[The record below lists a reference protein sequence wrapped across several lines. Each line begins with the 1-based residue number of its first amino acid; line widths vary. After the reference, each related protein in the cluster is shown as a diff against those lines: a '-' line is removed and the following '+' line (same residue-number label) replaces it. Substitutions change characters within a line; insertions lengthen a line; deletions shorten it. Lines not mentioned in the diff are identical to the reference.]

1 MTASA
6 RPKRPLFGSSR
17 AASLVTGA
25 LVFRWVW
32 LLWMTGL
39 AAAGH
44 EELRNPLL
52 AWSSIGVAFAWT
64 LWLSIARS
72 SRNRLVMVIDV
83 ALSVW
88 LVGVSAFV
96 VAEGGIISGR
106 PFFATG
112 YPLSTPLLW
121 GAIGGP
127 LTGAATAAL
136 LAVAH
141 LLTRPLN
148 GVPLGELD
156 PGQVQNVT
164 GAMLN
169 YFVGG
174 VAVGLVA
181 RLLKRSEEAVWIANE
196 EAIRE
201 RELGARL
208 AERESLARA
217 IHDSVLQSLALV
229 HKRGK
234 EIAAR
239 PEVDPRDVADLAD
252 IAGSQQEELRAL
264 ILRAPTETPTGKA
277 SLRDSLEEM
286 ARRLEGLSVEV
297 SATGPLVLPRA
308 TVDEICA
315 AVRQGLENVRNHSG
329 VTKATVFIEEDDGH
343 VVTIVR
349 DSGKGFSYDEDL
361 LGAQGKVG
369 LLKSIKGRVEDLG
382 GSMRVSTAPG
392 KGTEIELRVPMK
404 DG

>member
-1 MTASA
+1 MTASVA
-6 RPKRPLFGSSR
+6 PKRRLLGSSR

-39 AAAGH
+39 AAAGYD
-44 EELRNPLL
+44 ELRNPLL
-52 AWSSIGVAFAWT
+52 AWSSIGLAFAWT
-64 LWLSIARS
+64 LWLSIARR
-72 SRNRLVMVIDV
+72 SRNRMVLAIDV

-88 LVGVSAFV
+88 LVAVSAFV
-96 VAEGGIISGR
+96 IADGGIISGR

-127 LTGAATAAL
+127 LVGAATAVP

-148 GVPLGELD
+148 GVPLGNLD

-181 RLLKRSEEAVWIANE
+181 RLLKRSEEAVRAANE

-217 IHDSVLQSLALV
+217 IHDSVLQTLALV

-234 EIAAR
+234 ELAAR
-239 PEVDPRDVADLAD
+239 PEVDPREVAGLAD
-252 IAGSQQEELRAL
+252 IAGKQQEELRAL
-264 ILRAPTETPTGKA
+264 ILRAPTDTQAGQAP
-277 SLRDSLEEM
+277 LRDSLEAM
-286 ARRLEGLSVEV
+286 ARRVEGLSVEV
-297 SATGPLVLPRA
+297 SATGPIPLPRR

-329 VTKATVFIEEDDGH
+329 AKKATIFIEEDDH
-343 VVTIVR
+343 QVVTIVR
-349 DSGKGFSYDEDL
+349 DAGRGFSYDEDL
-361 LGAQGKVG
+361 LDAQGKVG

-382 GSMRVSTAPG
+382 GSMHIVTAPG
-392 KGTEIELRVPMK
+392 KGTEIELRVPMA